1 VHERQGEG
9 FVILMESFGAYLKNL
24 REERGIS
31 LEEVSERTKIAASNL
46 NFLENDHYE
55 LLPPKVFV
63 KGFIRSYVEELGLDP
78 EEALKRFDE
87 FVKEGELSG
96 YEEEEHPLFQAQPPA
111 SSFVKSTWFT
121 VALTAAGIL
130 ALGILLVTGVSHL
143 FLSEQS
149 ANVRMPTVTT
159 VGPSGQTARGM
170 EAPDQTAFT
179 EPPRTQAGKKVLEIK
194 ALSSAWIRV
203 EPDSGKAEEL
213 VMAPGDVQIFT
224 AKHGFYVQ
232 TGNAGGIRL
241 RYDGRELP
249 PLGKENQSLS
259 LRLP

>member
-1 VHERQGEG
+1 
-9 FVILMESFGAYLKNL
+9 MESFGEYLKSL

-31 LEEVSERTKIAASNL
+31 LEEVSERTKIATSNL

-63 KGFIRSYVEELGLDP
+63 KGFIRSYVDELGLDP

-87 FVKEGELSG
+87 FIKEGELSG
-96 YEEEEHPLFQAQPPA
+96 YEEEERLLFQSQPKA

-121 VALTAAGIL
+121 VALTAIGLL
-130 ALGILLVTGVSHL
+130 ALGILLVTGVSRL
-143 FLSEQS
+143 FFSGERT
-149 ANVRMPTVTT
+149 NVASPTVTT
-159 VGPSGQTARGM
+159 VGPPERTPREGETRY
-170 EAPDQTAFT
+170 QTAFT

-203 EPDSGKAEEL
+203 EPDTGKAEEL

-249 PLGKENQSLS
+249 VLGKEHQSLS

>member
-1 VHERQGEG
+1 
-9 FVILMESFGAYLKNL
+9 MESFGEYLKSL

-31 LEEVSERTKIAASNL
+31 LEEVSERTKIATSNL

-63 KGFIRSYVEELGLDP
+63 KGFIRSYVDELGLDP
-78 EEALKRFDE
+78 EEALRRFDE
-87 FVKEGELSG
+87 FIKEGELSG
-96 YEEEEHPLFQAQPPA
+96 YEEEEHLLFQSQPKR

-121 VALTAAGIL
+121 VALTAIGLL
-130 ALGILLVTGVSHL
+130 ALGILIVTGVSRL
-143 FLSEQS
+143 FLSGNPSE
-149 ANVRMPTVTT
+149 VETPTVTT
-159 VGPSGQTARGM
+159 VGPQEQTTREGEARY
-170 EAPDQTAFT
+170 QTAFT

-203 EPDSGKAEEL
+203 EPDTGKPEEL

-224 AKHGFYVQ
+224 AKKGFYVQ

-249 PLGKENQSLS
+249 VLGKENQSLS

>member
-1 VHERQGEG
+1 
-9 FVILMESFGAYLKNL
+9 MESFGEYLKSL
-24 REERGIS
+24 REEKGIS
-31 LEEVSERTKIAASNL
+31 LEEVSERTKIATSNL

-63 KGFIRSYVEELGLDP
+63 KGFIRSYVDELGLDP
-78 EEALKRFDE
+78 EEALKRFDA
-87 FVKEGELSG
+87 FVKDGELSG
-96 YEEEEHPLFQAQPPA
+96 YEEEEHPLFTSQPTPT
-111 SSFVKSTWFT
+111 SFVKSAWFT
-121 VALTAAGIL
+121 VVLTAAGLL
-130 ALGILLVTGVSHL
+130 ALGILIVTGVSRL
-143 FLSEQS
+143 FLSERRTD
-149 ANVRMPTVTT
+149 VTLPTVTT
-159 VGPSGQTARGM
+159 VGPSSETPRGR
-170 EAPDQTAFT
+170 EAQYHTAFT

-203 EPDSGKAEEL
+203 EPDTGKAEEL

-224 AKHGFYVQ
+224 AKEGFYVQ

-249 PLGKENQSLS
+249 ALGKENQSLS